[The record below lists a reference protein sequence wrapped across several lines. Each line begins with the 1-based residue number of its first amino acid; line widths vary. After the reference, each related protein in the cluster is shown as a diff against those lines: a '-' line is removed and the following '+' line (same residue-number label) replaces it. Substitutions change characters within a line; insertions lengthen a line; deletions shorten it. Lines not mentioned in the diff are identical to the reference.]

1 MYFLSDGVA
10 LHFTKT
16 KEKSKKQKGKS
27 KRQKAKSKSAGVT
40 QEVRMYF
47 LSDAQI
53 LNSWEAPLGVLPP
66 SLDMW
71 LEVYIIFKSWRHSR
85 STYVLFK

>member
-1 MYFLSDGVA
+1 MYFLSDVVA
-10 LHFTKT
+10 LHFTEA
-16 KEKSKKQKGKS
+16 KERKS

-53 LNSWEAPLGVLPP
+53 LNSWEAPLGDSPP
-66 SLDMW
+66 SLDIW
-71 LEVYIIFKSWRHSR
+71 LEIY
-85 STYVLFK
+85 